1 MSKEGTREEEGT
13 SKEGTREEGT
23 KEERVILQ
31 LRVGVVGGRQ
41 VGKRKLVEEYI
52 CKYFNGHKTED
63 GTYEA
68 TIVTNMGTVALTAT
82 IIRDSSR
89 EALSIKNDVYIIVS
103 DVSDKNMHKL
113 YSKWH
118 TDLTYLFGHRT
129 FIVNCFN
136 KTDITVVP
144 TYVFES
150 SAPAFDVSA
159 KTTSGINEMLT
170 HILRT
175 VFDKERIVICM

>member
-1 MSKEGTREEEGT
+1 MSEEGTREE
-13 SKEGTREEGT
+13 RDVL
-23 KEERVILQ
+23 R
-31 LRVGVVGGRQ
+31 LRVGIVGGQQ
-41 VGKRKLVEEYI
+41 VGKRTLVEKYI
-52 CKYFNGHKTED
+52 CEYFNGRKTEG

-68 TIVTNMGTVALTAT
+68 TIVTNMGPVALTMT
-82 IIRDSSR
+82 VIRDSSR

-175 VFDKERIVICM
+175 VFDKERLIICM